1 MNSKQI
7 EAQFNAM
14 GARFRT
20 RTVPENRRD
29 QGDYAMDIQ
38 RDRRGEL
45 FELRV
50 PDSLSDQLEVNVLQ
64 VCPHERHLLLLV
76 RRDRPERTL
85 DRFLCG
91 YDEREWFIA
100 AVPGR
105 VSSVAQAMESLK
117 PVEVQTAQAQAGLTA
132 RQRRSRNNR
141 AFRRQGE
148 WFFVPTPAL
157 SPDPKLILRDEP
169 IRRGSGKAHFV
180 EMLYREGGSQV
191 YVCGQYPN
199 GIHRGGVSPIGG
211 PGSVASQVGLAPD
224 AARCSSVC
232 ARSNPS
238 SGSPNDHAVRVAS
251 GADEHREP
259 FPNHAPD
266 GVPGLSQP

>member
-1 MNSKQI
+1 MNSKHI
-7 EAQFNAM
+7 EAQFSAM

-20 RTVPENRRD
+20 RIVPENRRG
-29 QGDYAMDIQ
+29 QSDYAMDIQ

-91 YDEREWFIA
+91 HDER
-100 AVPGR
+100 
-105 VSSVAQAMESLK
+105 
-117 PVEVQTAQAQAGLTA
+117 
-132 RQRRSRNNR
+132 
-141 AFRRQGE
+141 E

-180 EMLYREGGSQV
+180 EMLYREGGTQV
-191 YVCGQYPN
+191 YACGQYPN
-199 GIHRGGVSPIGG
+199 GIIEAEYRRL
-211 PGSVASQVGLAPD
+211 VGQDPSRVKWGWRRMQRD
-224 AARCSSVC
+224 AAVY
-232 ARSNPS
+232 ARGQIRHPDHRTITL
-238 SGSPNDHAVRVAS
+238 SGWHRVLMNTETHSRTMRQMAFL
-251 GADEHREP
+251 D
-259 FPNHAPD
+259 
-266 GVPGLSQP
+266 